1 MVRFK
6 VGGSDINTSNLTVV
20 WPSNSWL
27 GLSSNATTKPKVDAL
42 NAQIISAGGCGRLIQ
57 PTGGVLPANAEVILV
72 TGSSLNTTLNTF
84 GAITQD
90 IYIIFQKDQTTG
102 SGHFS
107 NYGTPATRTLKISF
121 GTCSDSVTY
130 DRSLLVNINGTYGP
144 SYGQTP
150 PDPNAPLLNNGAT
163 VNFTASGTQTYINH
177 GCVAPV
183 NVFSVSAGI
192 SPANSCA
199 GTTILLT
206 GNAQGQQSVAWSDG
220 TSGGSFSASNSLST
234 NYTIS
239 PSATG
244 TITLTLTATNSC
256 GTTKTSSIALNLNS
270 SVTPTFNAIASVCQ
284 NSTPPLLPSSSTN
297 SPSISGTWNSTV
309 STATVGSTTYTFTP
323 STGQCA
329 SSTTLD
335 IIVNPKPILTINCGT
350 PTASS
355 VTFNWN
361 SISDATSY
369 SYTYTVD
376 SGLPISGTVSSA
388 TTTLTING
396 LLQGQ
401 NVAISIAPV
410 GSTCGSSAS
419 ANCISSNCS
428 SPTVNTVANIPVC
441 ANQTVNV
448 PNFTSNTSGVTFNW
462 AFSNTSTGNITTNG
476 TGTIPSFTAANVT
489 TQQISTITVTATDGI
504 CTGPA
509 ITFDIIVNPLPSVPT
524 IITTV
529 ATCLAD
535 GSSIIS
541 NYNVANTYTFTPSGP
556 TVGSGGLV
564 SGMIVGT
571 SYTVTSN
578 DGSCTSLVSAS
589 FTNSAQLIA
598 PVVPTIITTS
608 ATCFADGSSTISNYN
623 VANTYAFSPSG
634 PTIGAGGLVS
644 GMTITTSYTV
654 TSNNGSCTSVA
665 SSSFANA
672 AQLTAPAVP
681 TISTISATCLADG
694 SSTISNYNAAN
705 TYAFSPSGPTIGASG
720 LVSGMPIGTSYTV
733 TSNNGSCT
741 SVASASFTN
750 AAQLTT
756 PAVPTIST
764 TSATCLADGS
774 STISNYNV
782 LNSYTFT
789 PSGPTV
795 GAGGLVSG
803 MTIGTSY
810 TVTSNNGSCT
820 SAASAS
826 FTNAAQLTAPAI
838 PTINTTSATC
848 LASGSSTISNYNV
861 ANTYAFSPSGPTVSA
876 GGLVS
881 GMTIGTSY
889 TVTSNN
895 GSCTSA
901 ASAFFTNVA
910 QLTTPAVPMTS
921 RVAATCIADGSSTIN
936 NYNAANT
943 YAFTPS
949 GPTVGAGG
957 LVSGMTIATSYT
969 VTSSNGSCTSVASAS
984 FTNAAQL
991 TAPAVPTIITTAA
1004 TCLADGSSTISNYN
1018 ASNIY
1023 AFTPSGPLV
1032 GAGGLVSGMTIA
1044 TSYTVTSSNGSCT
1057 SVASASFTN
1066 AAQLTAPAVPTI
1078 STTAA
1083 TCSSAGITTI
1093 SNYNASNIYAFTPS
1107 GPTVGAGGLVSGM
1120 TIATSYT
1127 VTSNNGSC
1135 TSAASATF
1143 TNAAQLVAITP
1154 TFTQVAPIC
1163 QGTPSLNLPTLSNNG
1178 INGIWAPSFDNTTTT
1193 TYNFTPNSGQC
1204 AVAVPMTIIVNS
1216 SPVVTASPNNQTIC
1230 TGQATGILL
1239 TSSIPGATLFNWTVA
1254 TIGATGA
1261 LAGSGNLISQVL
1273 TATGVTFGSVDY
1285 SVTPIANGCS
1295 GTPSI
1300 ITVLVSPSPTVIATP
1315 STQLICSGNAP
1326 NIILSSTLSG
1336 TVFNWNVVQTNVTGA
1351 SAGSGNTINQILTTV
1366 GNRIGEAVYSVV
1378 PSLNGCQGTPIL
1390 VTITVNPIPV
1400 ATANPSLATI
1410 CSGTATS
1417 IALTSNV
1424 AGATFSWAA
1433 IQSGVIGATSGIGNT
1448 IAQTLST
1455 AGIVPGSVT
1464 YTISP
1469 IINGC
1474 AGLPITATVTVNPTP
1489 EVFGSAGTTICS
1501 GESSS
1506 ILLSPNIPGTQFAW
1520 TAVQTN
1526 VLGAADGTGDTIDQI
1541 LEAGAVAGTAV
1552 YTVTPTLNG
1561 CSGKSIKITI
1571 NVNPAPA
1578 PAIAPGIICVDAA
1591 GTTLQ
1596 TYTLDTNL
1604 STTNYTFKWY
1614 WNSTLI
1620 NGAVGST
1627 YDATKEGNY
1636 SVIVTNK
1643 ITGCVS
1649 KEVFAT
1655 IIANNPATSLT
1666 AVVSDA
1672 FTQEATIT
1680 ASVQGGTG
1688 PFLYQ
1693 IDGGEFQSSNEF
1705 TGLSNGMHTLTVKDV
1720 QGCTNLSIPVIV
1732 IDYPKYFTPN
1742 GDGYDDT
1749 WNIKGLND
1757 QPNAK
1762 IFIYDRYGK
1771 LIKEISTVGSGWDGT
1786 YNGKALPATDY
1797 WFTVEYAENSINKLF
1812 KAHFSIKR

>member
-1 MVRFK
+1 MKLKIKLNIVLFIFLSIFSSQRAFSQCFQIESILVDACDSGATPSDEGYNEMVRFK

-541 NYNVANTYTFTPSGP
+541 NYNVANT
-556 TVGSGGLV
+556 
-564 SGMIVGT
+564 
-571 SYTVTSN
+571 
-578 DGSCTSLVSAS
+578 
-589 FTNSAQLIA
+589 
-598 PVVPTIITTS
+598 
-608 ATCFADGSSTISNYN
+608 
-623 VANTYAFSPSG
+623 
-634 PTIGAGGLVS
+634 
-644 GMTITTSYTV
+644 
-654 TSNNGSCTSVA
+654 
-665 SSSFANA
+665 
-672 AQLTAPAVP
+672 
-681 TISTISATCLADG
+681 
-694 SSTISNYNAAN
+694 
-705 TYAFSPSGPTIGASG
+705 
-720 LVSGMPIGTSYTV
+720 
-733 TSNNGSCT
+733 
-741 SVASASFTN
+741 
-750 AAQLTT
+750 
-756 PAVPTIST
+756 
-764 TSATCLADGS
+764 
-774 STISNYNV
+774 
-782 LNSYTFT
+782 YTFT